1 MRKKLMIQ
9 SLSPLALLTIVR
21 NFSFVTRDETGTC
34 LTSTMFWE
42 YNKILLI
49 VMAVCV
55 IWIWTIVNKVDT
67 IYKEKVPS
75 TAA

>member
-55 IWIWTIVNKVDT
+55 IWILLAGWYYVMFMAFKF
-67 IYKEKVPS
+67 K
-75 TAA
+75 